1 MNSHSEIMPITGAA
15 AINSATLK
23 NRLFTLCYLTAVA
36 VATLGWLAA
45 LGWTAFALAQWS
57 FF

>member
-1 MNSHSEIMPITGAA
+1 MGVAPQQHEEIMP
-15 AINSATLK
+15 LK

-36 VATLGWLAA
+36 AATLGWLAA
-45 LGWTAFALAQWS
+45 LGWATFALARWS

>member
-1 MNSHSEIMPITGAA
+1 MNGHSEIMPMTGAT
-15 AINSATLK
+15 AINPATLK

-45 LGWTAFALAQWS
+45 LGWAAFALAQWS
-57 FF
+57 F